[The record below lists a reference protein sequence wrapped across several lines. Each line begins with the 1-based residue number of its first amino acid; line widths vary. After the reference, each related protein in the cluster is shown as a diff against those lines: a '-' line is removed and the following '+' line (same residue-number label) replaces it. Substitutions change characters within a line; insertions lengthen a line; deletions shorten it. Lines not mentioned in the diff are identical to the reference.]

1 MNTELSTSHGT
12 IEGKKD
18 VLVNDLRGVVS
29 DADALI
35 QEVANSAAGGF
46 AAARTNIQERF
57 GEAKSRIDDARNAAL
72 QKARCAADATHE
84 YVRDN
89 PGKAIGV
96 AAVAGLVIGYLLSR
110 R

>member
-18 VLVNDLRGVVS
+18 VLVKDLRGAIS

-35 QEVANSAAGGF
+35 QEVASSAAGGF
-46 AAARTNIQERF
+46 AAARTNVRGKM
-57 GEAKSRIDDARNAAL
+57 GELTSRIDDARNAAL
-72 QKARCAADATHE
+72 HKAKYAADTTHE

-96 AAVAGLVIGYLLSR
+96 AAVAGLVIGFLLR
-110 R
+110 RR

>member
-1 MNTELSTSHGT
+1 MNTELTAGHGT
-12 IEGKKD
+12 IESKKD
-18 VLVNDLRGVVS
+18 VLVKDLKGVIS
-29 DADALI
+29 DADSLI

-46 AAARTNIQERF
+46 AAARTNVRGRL
-57 GEAKSRIDDARNAAL
+57 GELTARIDDARNAAL
-72 QKARCAADATHE
+72 DKAKYVADTTHE

-96 AAVAGLVIGYLLSR
+96 AAVAGLVIGFLLSR